1 MRFWILFFGL
11 LTVAIP
17 DHVYAQGTV
26 QQVVGDLV
34 YVEGFS
40 ADLDGKLQVAGD
52 DGAVLQVIK
61 VLPDV
66 MVARVVEENGLPVKS
81 GDRIQVAD
89 GALAGSPRRVVQA
102 MRVADA
108 PRIDGR
114 LDDAVWQQAQAAEG
128 FVQRDPKYWM
138 PVTERTVVKIIY
150 DNKKIYFGFEC
161 YDKNPG
167 LIVTNNMRRDAQ
179 LSGDDNIQLLLDP
192 FNDKQ
197 NGVFFMVNAL
207 GAQADM
213 LLSNEGRTTNDDWDC
228 IWEARCIRH
237 ERGWTAEIAIPFDQL
252 RFNPSDEME
261 WGINMGRYIGHKN
274 EETAFIVGRH
284 TPSPRRRYQMT
295 DMGVLRGLKAVE
307 RKRLFQ
313 VKPYLL
319 PGTSRNF
326 AGDEDEHRTFE
337 AGADVRYGI
346 TSNLALDVSYNTD
359 FAQVEADQEQVN
371 LTQFSQFFPE
381 KREFF
386 LEGAQLF
393 DFGEAA
399 STRGGDVRPA
409 NAVVLQ
415 QENRSGWGT
424 ARADSRGWQVGWQ
437 GRAHEYWRV
446 KCADGF

>member
-1 MRFWILFFGL
+1 MRFWILFLGL

-17 DHVYAQGTV
+17 DHVYARGTV

-61 VLPDV
+61 VLSDV

-81 GDRIQVAD
+81 GDRIQVTD

-197 NGVFFMVNAL
+197 NGVFFVVNAL

-213 LLSNEGRTTNDDWDC
+213 LLSNEGRTTNEDWDC

-284 TPSPRRRYQMT
+284 TPSP
-295 DMGVLRGLKAVE
+295 GG
-307 RKRLFQ
+307 
-313 VKPYLL
+313 
-319 PGTSRNF
+319 
-326 AGDEDEHRTFE
+326 
-337 AGADVRYGI
+337 GI
-346 TSNLALDVSYNTD
+346 
-359 FAQVEADQEQVN
+359 
-371 LTQFSQFFPE
+371 
-381 KREFF
+381 R
-386 LEGAQLF
+386 
-393 DFGEAA
+393 
-399 STRGGDVRPA
+399 
-409 NAVVLQ
+409 
-415 QENRSGWGT
+415 
-424 ARADSRGWQVGWQ
+424 
-437 GRAHEYWRV
+437 
-446 KCADGF
+446 

>member
-1 MRFWILFFGL
+1 MRLCLFFFTLMAVVTPGH
-11 LTVAIP
+11 I
-17 DHVYAQGTV
+17 YAQGTV

-34 YVEGFS
+34 YVEGLS
-40 ADLDGKLQVAGD
+40 ADLDDKLRVVGD
-52 DGAVLQVIK
+52 GGAVLQVIK
-61 VLPDV
+61 VLPNV
-66 MVARVVEENGLPVKS
+66 VVARVVEENGSPVKPD
-81 GDRIQVAD
+81 DRTQVND
-89 GALAGSPRRVVQA
+89 GALAESPRRVVHA
-102 MRVADA
+102 ARVADA

-114 LDDAVWQQAQAAEG
+114 LDDVVWQEAQAAEG

-138 PVTERTVVKIIY
+138 PVTERTVAKIIY

-161 YDKNPG
+161 YDKNPD

-197 NGVFFMVNAL
+197 NGVFFFLNAL
-207 GAQADM
+207 GARADM
-213 LLSNEGRTTNDDWDC
+213 LLSNEGRTTNEDWDC

-237 ERGWTAEIAIPFDQL
+237 EGGWTAEIAIPFDQL

-295 DMGVLRGLKAVE
+295 DLGVLRGLKAVK

-313 VKPYLL
+313 AKPYIL

-326 AGDEDEHRTFE
+326 AGDEDENRTFE
-337 AGADVRYGI
+337 AGADVRYGL

-386 LEGAQLF
+386 WRGHSCLILARPRQIAGAMCVRQRF
-393 DFGEAA
+393 CFTA
-399 STRGGDVRPA
+399 GGSVWMGGSPCRF
-409 NAVVLQ
+409 
-415 QENRSGWGT
+415 
-424 ARADSRGWQVGWQ
+424 WQVANWLAKPG
-437 GRAHEYWRV
+437 ARV
-446 KCADGF
+446 LAR